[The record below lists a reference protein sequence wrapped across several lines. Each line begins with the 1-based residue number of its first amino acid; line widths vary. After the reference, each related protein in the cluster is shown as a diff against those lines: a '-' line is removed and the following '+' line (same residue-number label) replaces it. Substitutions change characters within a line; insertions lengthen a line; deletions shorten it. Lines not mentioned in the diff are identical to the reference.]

1 MEPTSE
7 RPGPEPLLRAWLERF
22 HGRKIADDVYELDAA
37 SHRAI
42 LINHPETHLL
52 AVELDA
58 GENLF
63 GDELHTLVADDGWD
77 VGRISLFEGR
87 TFWHAAWFEPA
98 KVELP
103 VLNDVLA
110 ELRTSDRRLF
120 DACGRRAPGPTTA
133 GWERPNPE
141 AERQALLGDAEE
153 WLRRLRGKVWRCASD
168 GSLLCILDRDGLQA
182 VCLGLAGSGRW
193 AVLDA
198 ILGCP
203 DEQELNRLRSL
214 ALHWV
219 ARFPFCK
226 VVLRRDSRLAVF
238 SHAWPIGRRF
248 PSERTRMNFGAA
260 CFFAGVFVRA
270 WRDVQRQRR
279 NPELA
284 FEEALA
290 LQSRELEEKA
300 FEETMNRLYGE
311 PPEWV

>member
-1 MEPTSE
+1 MGTIDHAEPD
-7 RPGPEPLLRAWLERF
+7 PLLRAWLERF
-22 HGRKIADDVYELDAA
+22 HGRKIAEDVYELDAA
-37 SHRAI
+37 YHRAL

-63 GDELHTLVADDGWD
+63 GDAARTRLADDGWE
-77 VGRISLFEGR
+77 VGRIILFEGR
-87 TFWHAAWFEPA
+87 TLWHAAWYEPGRI
-98 KVELP
+98 ELP

-110 ELRTSDRRLF
+110 ELRTSDDRLF
-120 DACGRRAPGPTTA
+120 DACGRRVPRTNGSD
-133 GWERPNPE
+133 WQRPDPE
-141 AERQALLGDAEE
+141 AERQAWLSEAEE
-153 WLRRLRGKVWRCASD
+153 WLRRLRGKVWRSATD
-168 GSLLCILDRDGLQA
+168 DSLLCILDREGLQA
-182 VCLGLAGSGRW
+182 VCLGLASSGRW

-203 DEQELNRLRSL
+203 DEQELGRLR
-214 ALHWV
+214 ALTQRWV
-219 ARFPFCK
+219 ARFPFGK
-226 VVLRRDSRLAVF
+226 VALRRDSRLAVF

-248 PSERTRMNFGAA
+248 STQRTEMNFGAA

-279 NPELA
+279 NPDLA
-284 FEEALA
+284 FEEAFA
-290 LQSRELEEKA
+290 VQSRELEEQA